1 MEREY
6 FEKFEFKSDH
16 LSSISLSLYNLF
28 IQRSVLGRS
37 ATRVFDRPFFFFSN
51 FTPLARSLL
60 FLALEVGILLSFFLF
75 FPPLLFFSFFF
86 IFIFIS
92 FFRHLD
98 SSSGRIGSRGH
109 GSWGG
114 RSRRSS
120 GERRGRR
127 LRRRFTAKSE
137 HVFLAPEASTDNL
150 Q

>member
-37 ATRVFDRPFFFFSN
+37 ATRVFDRPFFFFFLISR
-51 FTPLARSLL
+51 LSLDL
-60 FLALEVGILLSFFLF
+60 YYFSRWKLGSFFLF
-75 FPPLLFFSFFF
+75 SSFFPLYYFFLFF
-86 IFIFIS
+86 FIFIS